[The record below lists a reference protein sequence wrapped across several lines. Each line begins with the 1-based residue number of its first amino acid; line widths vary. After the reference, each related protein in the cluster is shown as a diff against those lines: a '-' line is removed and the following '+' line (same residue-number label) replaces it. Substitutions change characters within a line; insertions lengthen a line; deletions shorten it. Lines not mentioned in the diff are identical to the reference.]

1 LIQLRKSNRAGR
13 ELLTALAIALLLGLV
28 QSHTAHAA
36 LPRTVNVFPSSSTDG
51 TPSKVKLAGLAKLQA
66 DYNVLLRG
74 KKKGA
79 AISLTGVP
87 LLDLLKAGG
96 ANTENVQFV
105 KIRYG
110 TTNDSVIS
118 LLSLN
123 QGFPARPPMILAS
136 GQRPGLGP
144 FDTPAVVPGQPDF
157 AEPISESHFV
167 PFNTR
172 HAPLTLIPGAPGAQ
186 ILRVKLRAQRR
197 KSGEFL
203 VSARLVGG
211 ASPAAK
217 AYDWWGFD
225 SKGKPKKL
233 GVTPT
238 IETRDATRGN
248 VTRMIFVV
256 IYERGTG
263 STGVGSF
270 SYHSRDKSG

>member
-1 LIQLRKSNRAGR
+1 MIQLRNSNRAGR
-13 ELLTALAIALLLGLV
+13 EVLTALALALLLGLV
-28 QSHTAHAA
+28 HSQAAHAA
-36 LPRTVNVFPSSSTDG
+36 LPRTVNVFPGARTDG
-51 TPSKVKLAGLAKLQA
+51 TPSAVKLTGLAAFEA

-74 KKKGA
+74 KKKGT

-96 ANTENVQFV
+96 ASTENVQFV

-118 LLSLN
+118 LMPLN
-123 QGFPARPPMILAS
+123 QGSPARPPMILAS

-144 FDTPAVVPGQPDF
+144 FSTPAIVPGQPDF
-157 AEPISESHFV
+157 AKPISESHFV
-167 PFNTR
+167 HFNTR
-172 HAPLTLIPGAPGAQ
+172 YAPLTLIPGTPGAQ
-186 ILRVKLRAQRR
+186 ILRVRMRAQRR

-203 VSARLVGG
+203 VSARVVGG
-211 ASPAAK
+211 ASAAAK

-225 SKGKPKKL
+225 SKGRPKKL

-238 IETRDATRGN
+238 LETRDATRGN
-248 VTRMIFVV
+248 ATRMLFVV

-270 SYHSRDKSG
+270 VYHSRKTRS